1 VIPIPIDEDVS
12 SLSAILLDDDYYHLV
27 HSGAK
32 EAGGLPVACEEH
44 LILIKAK
51 ARNNLKS
58 QRESGQHIDENQI
71 GRNKPAAAN

>member
-1 VIPIPIDEDVS
+1 MVPDDQQVIPIPIDEDVS

-32 EAGGLPVACEEH
+32 EAGGPPIACEEH

-51 ARNNLKS
+51 AHNNLKL
-58 QRESGQHIDENQI
+58 QRKSGQHTEEN
-71 GRNKPAAAN
+71 K